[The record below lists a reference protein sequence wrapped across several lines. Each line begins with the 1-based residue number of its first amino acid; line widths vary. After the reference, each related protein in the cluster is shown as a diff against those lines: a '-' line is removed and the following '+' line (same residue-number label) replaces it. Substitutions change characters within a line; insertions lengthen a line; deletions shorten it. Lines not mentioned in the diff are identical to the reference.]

1 MGFRIRKVY
10 QVLTLVSRV
19 GGLKTRTNFTCETR
33 AGGSLRIRVGLTGFD
48 TDLIRDLKEKAL
60 RAQAP

>member
-10 QVLTLVSRV
+10 QVL
-19 GGLKTRTNFTCETR
+19 TRTNFTCETR